1 MKSILCCPKH
11 HTFDLV
17 GSCVVAACTTCYN
30 SCYYTGVRQTLK
42 RKIIR
47 ILLSGRIVVAALAGM
62 VLTGCMVGPEFHRPE
77 APKTTSYTTD
87 RLPQETASAPGAG
100 GAAQRFVS
108 GRDIPAEWWTL
119 FHSRE
124 LDRLIREAL
133 ADSPTLA
140 AAQAALRQAQENLT
154 AQTGVVLLPAV
165 DAKASAAREKFSG
178 AGFGQPGKGELL
190 TLYNASVDVTYS
202 LDLFGGGRRELEA
215 LRSQV
220 DYERFQME
228 GAHLTLTSNIVTAAV
243 KEASL
248 RAQIQ
253 STLDIVAD
261 QDKQLD
267 VVERQFQLGG
277 VSRSDVLAQRAQ
289 LAQTRATL
297 PPLQKALAQT
307 RHLLAMLA
315 GRLPGEA
322 VLPEFFL
329 DNMQLPQELPVSL
342 PSSLVRQRPDVC
354 ASEELL
360 HAASAQ
366 IGVATA
372 NLYPQITLSGS
383 YGSETT
389 NAGNL
394 FGNGTS
400 VWSVGAG
407 LLQPLFHGGE
417 LTAKRRAAVAAYD
430 QAVAQ
435 YRETVLLAFQNVAD
449 VLRALEDDART
460 LKAQAE
466 AEAAARDTLD
476 LTEKQFN
483 LGAVSYLS
491 LLSAQ
496 RQYRL
501 ARFLLV
507 QAQATRFADTAALFQ
522 ALGGGWW
529 NRSPEGLSANVMK
542 NQQLITTEKNNQ

>member
-1 MKSILCCPKH
+1 L
-11 HTFDLV
+11 
-17 GSCVVAACTTCYN
+17 N
-30 SCYYTGVRQTLK
+30 
-42 RKIIR
+42 RKIVT
-47 ILLSGRIVVAALAGM
+47 ILLSRKIVSATLAGM
-62 VLTGCMVGPEFHRPE
+62 VLTGCTVGPVFHRPE
-77 APKTTSYTTD
+77 ATKTTSYTAEK
-87 RLPQETASAPGAG
+87 LPQETASAPGAG

-140 AAQAALRQAQENLT
+140 GARALLRQAQENLT
-154 AQTGVVLLPAV
+154 AQTGVVLFPAV

-178 AGFGQPGKGELL
+178 AASGQPGQGVLL
-190 TLYNASVDVTYS
+190 TLYNASVEVTYS

-220 DYERFQME
+220 DYERFQLE

-261 QDKQLD
+261 QEKQLD
-267 VVERQFQLGG
+267 VVEKQFQLGG

-289 LAQTRATL
+289 LAQTRASL

-307 RHLLAMLA
+307 RHLLAVLA

-322 VLPEFFL
+322 ILPEFSL
-329 DNMQLPQELPVSL
+329 DNMRLPQELPVSL
-342 PSSLVRQRPDVC
+342 PSSLARQRPDIR

-372 NLYPQITLSGS
+372 NLYPQITLTGS

-389 NAGNL
+389 KPGNL

-400 VWSVGAG
+400 VWNLGAG

-430 QAVAQ
+430 QAAAQ
-435 YRETVLLAFQNVAD
+435 YRETVLQAFENVAD
-449 VLRALEDDART
+449 VLRALEADALT

-476 LTEKQFN
+476 LTEKQFS
-483 LGAVSYLS
+483 LGAVNYLS
-491 LLSAQ
+491 LLNAQ

-501 ARFLLV
+501 AHFLLV

-529 NRSPEGLSANVMK
+529 NRSPEGPAAKVMK
-542 NQQLITTEKNNQ
+542 NEQLMTTEKNNQ

>member
-1 MKSILCCPKH
+1 LLS
-11 HTFDLV
+11 
-17 GSCVVAACTTCYN
+17 
-30 SCYYTGVRQTLK
+30 
-42 RKIIR
+42 RKI
-47 ILLSGRIVVAALAGM
+47 AAVTLAGM
-62 VLTGCMVGPEFHRPE
+62 VLTGCTVGPDFLRPE
-77 APKTTSYTTD
+77 APKTSSYTAEK
-87 RLPQETASAPGAG
+87 LPQESASAPGAG

-108 GRDIPAEWWTL
+108 GRDIPEEWWTL

-154 AQTGVVLLPAV
+154 AQTGLVLFPAV
-165 DAKASAAREKFSG
+165 DGKASAAREKFSG

-220 DYERFQME
+220 DYGRFQLE
-228 GAHLTLTSNIVTAAV
+228 AAHLTVTSNIVTAAV

-261 QDKQLD
+261 QEKQLD
-267 VVERQFQLGG
+267 VVEKQFQLGG

-289 LAQTRATL
+289 LAQTRVTL
-297 PPLQKALAQT
+297 PPLQKGLAQT
-307 RHLLAMLA
+307 RHLLAVLA

-322 VLPEFFL
+322 ILPEFSL
-329 DNMQLPQELPVSL
+329 DDMELPQELPVSL
-342 PSSLVRQRPDVC
+342 PSSLVRQRPDVR

-360 HAASAQ
+360 HAASAR

-372 NLYPQITLSGS
+372 NLYPQITLTGS

-389 NAGNL
+389 KPGNL

-400 VWSVGAG
+400 VWNIGAG
-407 LLQPLFHGGE
+407 LLQPIFRGGE
-417 LTAKRRAAVAAYD
+417 LKAKRRAAVAAYD
-430 QAVAQ
+430 QAEAQ
-435 YRETVLLAFQNVAD
+435 YRETVLQAFQNVAD
-449 VLRALEDDART
+449 VLRALEDDARA

-466 AEAAARDTLD
+466 AEAAARDTFD

-491 LLSAQ
+491 LLNAQ

-507 QAQATRFADTAALFQ
+507 QAQAARFADTAALFQ

-529 NRSPEGLSANVMK
+529 NRATKGPAEAVMK
-542 NQQLITTEKNNQ
+542 KDQLMTTGKQNQ